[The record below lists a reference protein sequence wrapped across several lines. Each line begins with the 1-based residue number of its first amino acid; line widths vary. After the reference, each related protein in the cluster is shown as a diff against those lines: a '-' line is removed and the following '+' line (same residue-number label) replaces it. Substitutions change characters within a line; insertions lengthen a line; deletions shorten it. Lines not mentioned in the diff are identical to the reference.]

1 MVCMGMYGY
10 VVCMGMYSCN
20 VMSWNGMEW
29 NVMVWY
35 GMVWYACMHACMHA
49 CMYVCMYICH
59 ACKGYCQLLSKEQRS
74 TMLCGNIHLL
84 HVHQYSDSIS
94 FLEVRLLQAQTEQ
107 ERRKQVQVSN
117 HRLLHT

>member
-1 MVCMGMYGY
+1 
-10 VVCMGMYSCN
+10 
-20 VMSWNGMEW
+20 ME
-29 NVMVWY
+29 WY
-35 GMVWYACMHACMHA
+35 GMVCM
-49 CMYVCMYICH
+49 H

-117 HRLLHT
+117 HRLLHTWAPTVGRVLFAKFY